1 MATNPNNRK
10 QRGRRAASSA
20 ALNKNALWAALVFAL
35 IGAGL
40 ALYST
45 NMTFQIA
52 TQGVVEASGCSLNDL
67 VNCDVAAASSYA
79 NLFGIPVA
87 WWGFLFYAFAALG
100 ALLGAT
106 GSKGSGAAPLIA
118 AGLVLSFGAV
128 LFTFVKA
135 YHLYEL
141 GVVCLVCIGMYV
153 ANFGTA
159 ISLGIGI
166 GYAPQRWGAFVR
178 DYFQAAT
185 GNRAAL
191 GFNPSLPMTGVALA
205 VVFGIGYAGALN
217 YQKDITGTND
227 FDMSQA
233 LEAHFRQTPRDIEI
247 PEEAAVWGNPEAD
260 IVLVEFADF
269 QCPACRISA
278 FHLRPALFEYRDEV
292 QLRFMN
298 FPLDMHQHA
307 EIAARASVCA
317 AREVDF
323 WEFHD
328 RVFEDQVQLNPRLFT
343 QIAEDMGLEPRAF
356 AECVVSEEVGERVM
370 SDRDHGREIG
380 VNATPTLYING
391 RKVAFWNNTA
401 FIHEVIKRERG

>member
-1 MATNPNNRK
+1 MARSTSNRK
-10 QRGRRAASSA
+10 QRGRAKSSVL
-20 ALNKNALWAALVFAL
+20 LNRNALWAALVFAL
-35 IGAGL
+35 LGAGL

-87 WWGFLFYAFAALG
+87 WWGFLFYVFAALG

-106 GSKGSGAAPLIA
+106 GSKGSGAAPLVA
-118 AGLVLSFGAV
+118 TGLLLSFGAV

-135 YHLYEL
+135 YHLYQL
-141 GVVCLVCIGMYV
+141 GVVCLVCIGMYI

-159 ISLGIGI
+159 ISLGLGI
-166 GYAPQRWGAFVR
+166 GYAPQRWGTFVR
-178 DYFQAAT
+178 DYIQAGT
-185 GNRAAL
+185 GNRAGL
-191 GFNPSLPMTGVALA
+191 GFDPSLAMTAVAVL

-217 YQKDITGTND
+217 YQKDITGTNN
-227 FDMSQA
+227 FNMSSA
-233 LEAHFRQTPRDIEI
+233 LEAHFRQTPRDIQI

-269 QCPACRISA
+269 QCPACRVSA
-278 FHLRPALFEYRDEV
+278 FHLRPALFEYRNDV

-307 EIAARASVCA
+307 EVAARAGVCA

-328 RVFEDQVQLNPRLFT
+328 RIFEDQVQLNPRLVT
-343 QIAEDMGLEPRAF
+343 RIAEEMGLEPRPF
-356 AECVVSEEVGERVM
+356 AECVVSQEVGERVM

-380 VNATPTLYING
+380 VTGTPSLYING
-391 RKVAFWNNTA
+391 RKVAYWNNTA

>member
-1 MATNPNNRK
+1 MARSTSNRK
-10 QRGRRAASSA
+10 QRGRAKSSVL
-20 ALNKNALWAALVFAL
+20 LNRNALWAALVFAL
-35 IGAGL
+35 LGAGL

-87 WWGFLFYAFAALG
+87 WWGFLFYVFAALG
-100 ALLGAT
+100 ALLGAA

-118 AGLVLSFGAV
+118 VGLLLSFGAV

-135 YHLYEL
+135 YHLYQL
-141 GVVCLVCIGMYV
+141 GVVCLVCIGMYI

-159 ISLGIGI
+159 ISLGLGI
-166 GYAPQRWGAFVR
+166 GYAPQRWGTFVR
-178 DYFQAAT
+178 DYIQAGT
-185 GNRAAL
+185 GNRAGL
-191 GFNPSLPMTGVALA
+191 GFDPSLAMTAVAVL

-217 YQKDITGTND
+217 YQKDITGTNN
-227 FDMSQA
+227 FNMSSA
-233 LEAHFRQTPRDIEI
+233 LEAHFRQTPRDIQI

-269 QCPACRISA
+269 QCPACRVSA
-278 FHLRPALFEYRDEV
+278 FHLRPALFEYRNDV

-307 EIAARASVCA
+307 EVAARAGVCA

-328 RVFEDQVQLNPRLFT
+328 RIFEDQVQLNPRLVT
-343 QIAEDMGLEPRAF
+343 RIAEEMGLEPRPF
-356 AECVVSEEVGERVM
+356 AECVVSQEVGERVM

-380 VNATPTLYING
+380 VTGTPSLYING
-391 RKVAFWNNTA
+391 RKVAYWNNTA